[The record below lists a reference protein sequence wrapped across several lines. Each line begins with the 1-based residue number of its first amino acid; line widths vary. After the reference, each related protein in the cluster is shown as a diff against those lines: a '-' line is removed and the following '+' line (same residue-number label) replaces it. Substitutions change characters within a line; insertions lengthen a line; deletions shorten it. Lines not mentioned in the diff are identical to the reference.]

1 MYADLD
7 LYIKYNGDFSLLVAF
22 ELTFLFPV
30 ALELLTTIVLVD
42 LGISAAIS
50 WGCWNFTL

>member
-1 MYADLD
+1 MHADLD

-50 WGCWNFTL
+50 

>member
-1 MYADLD
+1 MHADLD
-7 LYIKYNGDFSLLVAF
+7 LYMIYNGDISLLVAF

-50 WGCWNFTL
+50 